1 MANNTNTPNNNQ
13 EWELDRFIND
23 KNAKMNTF
31 RNFFYNYCDTPAW
44 SAFLRS
50 NGDKAYGGAMNTN
63 TLFGAY
69 FDSLKKTHPYT
80 NPTNGAWL
88 TDQSKTDV
96 QDNIA
101 TTNKD
106 EFQSLIYS
114 QYNLLL
120 RQESHLLTKITSW
133 YDVGT
138 PNLSQAAVNTE
149 IKKLSLKDINT
160 ALYSSSRLTNL
171 VNAWHKASTT
181 HDYNFQGHKKK
192 MIEDIAAI
200 TGIATNDAN
209 LVDIYNRITRDE
221 NASIA
226 NLEKIL
232 GNIDGLTPDQK
243 FNILAI
249 IKPTISLR
257 EYRTIAA
264 KHNGGALKNDD
275 EIVEDI
281 INAHTAAPA
290 LTPDQKDRT
299 KRRILDTIDRNGDN
313 IHVPL
318 SWIKDRRATDYLNL
332 FQDVAEEAIGTM
344 ADKKKREET
353 LEKFDQREIGAKHT
367 ERDKDIKVNLDDELE
382 SLKAQGEHNFAQLKD
397 AGINADSHDQI
408 LGAFIARLRELNIN
422 QPEKIKT
429 LTTSTSSSLYIIYR
443 MWGVNQYVEM
453 TAYNGNATPIPTI
466 RCINHTNVDGEYYE
480 NTDSTDVPIDKI
492 VATLL
497 RADRWEGW
505 KDSFFTKGENGRVV
519 EKSFVEDLVNTGKLK
534 ENIKD
539 GEMKR
544 EDLEKKLFE
553 LDGEKNKL
561 EPGLLIQ
568 TMDTQ
573 GKPMFV
579 EVTAIDENAKTIS
592 INTTIDSTDATNI
605 VHLQFHEFLGV
616 FNRTQCKRVW
626 LAKDVKTFIE
636 LCQKTKKPSEFAH
649 ISLKEGKLQYKND
662 KVRADY
668 IVGGFRTRGNKPNHI
683 RIDTISDARVT
694 FYYIEEG
701 ELETEEKDG
710 KTVVTNRIK
719 TKPKPKSVRKY
730 NNVSLKFLA
739 DQLNFLHDGD
749 WQTFQDDLGEDE
761 KKRLE
766 DEEKK
771 QEQERNHKHEHKPHY
786 HGWPL
791 QWMAHSK
798 NFGHLFKGMGMAF
811 GELKH
816 FIEHG
821 DEHVAK
827 EMEYAF
833 ISWMRDTP
841 WLQKFMPEEIY
852 LDMKA
857 EIESKKK
864 EAIDKL
870 RDKWGWLSTWDCGK
884 MAAALL
890 ADKHTTIEQMFGI
903 IFGIHKKVGTL
914 YGIPNLQSERASI
927 HVDGIE
933 DPVPIFL
940 YKLCVIQWDD
950 PKKMINELRRRCS
963 KWWDRAIEGNINPVP
978 EMYLIQVYSHLF
990 LQTKNPPPVPGSFHA
1005 KIAAAWVQGEQD
1017 QKKWANEGE
1026 ANMYAT
1032 QDQIE
1037 TRMYALAGD
1046 GEVAQAVGFYEKLI
1060 PRWAP
1065 MSTLMGLP
1073 FVIATTGLRDNM
1085 SNQLIRE
1092 LHINGVYEQGFS
1104 SSMLTALESQDKYTN
1119 FRTLLDALADNPYE
1133 INGEAILPASARK
1146 DLKKLL
1152 HEELHDIPEVG
1163 RKWSPGH
1170 KPGKQ
1175 VLSQRVQLAQK
1186 FWASYGKRL
1195 MHVLDGNDDQLLL
1208 LQQQKDIKW
1217 AEDHFKNTKER
1228 TEWRSFN
1235 ANLTSWKNGHYNT
1248 DSANYTLLN
1257 PKEAAASFQWVNT
1270 LTGKFKSDDNS
1281 QMHESIFMSFQ
1292 QAFQRIKKIK
1302 DPKEQKQMF
1311 FEMHYEIVRKIMG
1324 ELSDDIIE
1332 KLIKT
1337 NNHPNW
1343 YSMLRRTIG
1352 FNIKNYN
1359 SNDVNSYSG
1368 FEDPTYQAKAQ
1379 KELDFLLQGG
1389 GVNSVVGNV
1398 SGHAWATINPAFQ

>member
-50 NGDKAYGGAMNTN
+50 NGDKAYSGAMNTN

-120 RQESHLLTKITSW
+120 RQESHLLTKIESW
-133 YDVGT
+133 YAVDT
-138 PNLSQAAVNTE
+138 PHHLTRVQIRTE
-149 IKKLSLKDINT
+149 VAKLHLKDINT
-160 ALYSSSRLTNL
+160 ALYSPSRLTNL
-171 VNAWHKASTT
+171 VNTWHKASTT

-192 MIEDIAAI
+192 MIDDIAAI
-200 TGIATNDAN
+200 TGIAANDAN

-281 INAHTAAPA
+281 INVHIAAPA

-299 KRRILDTIDRNGDN
+299 KQRILDTIDRNGDN

-318 SWIKDRRATDYLNL
+318 SWIKDRRAADYLNL
-332 FQDVAEEAIGTM
+332 FQDVAEEAIGTI

-382 SLKAQGEHNFAQLKD
+382 SLKTQGEHDFARLKD
-397 AGINADSHDQI
+397 AGIEADSHDQI
-408 LGAFIARLRELNIN
+408 LDAF
-422 QPEKIKT
+422 IKT
-429 LTTSTSSSLYIIYR
+429 LGDLGIKEAHKIKNLVNGGSTSSLYIIYR
-443 MWGVNQYVEM
+443 SWGINQYVEVKS
-453 TAYNGNATPIPTI
+453 YNGNATPIPTLL
-466 RCINHTNVDGEYYE
+466 CVNHTDVNGEFYE
-480 NTDSTDVPIDKI
+480 YDKAEAIPIDK
-492 VATLL
+492 VAISLS

-519 EKSFVEDLVNTGKLK
+519 EKSFVEDLVSAGKLK
-534 ENIKD
+534 ENIPD
-539 GEMKR
+539 EQMKR

-579 EVTAIDENAKTIS
+579 EVTAIDENTKTIS

-605 VHLQFHEFLGV
+605 VHLQFHEFLWV

-626 LAKDVKTFIE
+626 LAKDIKTFIE
-636 LCQKTKKPSEFAH
+636 LCQKTHKPSEFAN
-649 ISLKEGKLQYKND
+649 ISLGKDGKLQYKNN
-662 KVRADY
+662 KERADY
-668 IVGGFRTRGNKPNHI
+668 IVGGFRTRGDKPNHI
-683 RIDTISDARVT
+683 IINKISDVWVT

-701 ELETEEKDG
+701 ELEKDKDG
-710 KTVVTNRIK
+710 KNTNVIK
-719 TKPKPKSVRKY
+719 TKPKPKSIRTY
-730 NNVSLKFLA
+730 ENVSLKFLA

-749 WQTFQDDLGEDE
+749 WQTFKDDIGEKE
-761 KKRLE
+761 KEELEEEVKKRKR
-766 DEEKK
+766 EE
-771 QEQERNHKHEHKPHY
+771 NHEHEHKPHY

-798 NFGHLFKGMGMAF
+798 NFGHLFKGIGMAF

-833 ISWMRDTP
+833 ISWMRDTK
-841 WLQKFMPEEIY
+841 WLKMFMPEEIY

-864 EAIDKL
+864 KAIDEL
-870 RDKWGWLSTWDCGK
+870 AEKWGGLSTGDCGN
-884 MAAALL
+884 MASALL
-890 ADKHTTIEQMFGI
+890 DDKHTTIEQMFGI
-903 IFGIHKKVGTL
+903 IFGIHKKVGNL
-914 YGIPNLQSERASI
+914 YSIPNLQSKRDQT
-927 HVDGIE
+927 HVDGID

-940 YKLCVIQWDD
+940 YKLCIIQGDD
-950 PKKMINELRRRCS
+950 PVKMINELRKKCGKR
-963 KWWDRAIEGNINPVP
+963 WERAFEGGIDPVP
-978 EMYLIQVYSHLF
+978 EMYLIQVYSHTV
-990 LQTKNPPPVPGSFHA
+990 LQNKNPPPVPGSFHA
-1005 KIAAAWVQGEQD
+1005 KIAGAGGPNEQE
-1017 QKKWANEGE
+1017 QKKKATDGE
-1026 ANMYAT
+1026 ADMYST

-1037 TRMYALAGD
+1037 SRMYALAKD
-1046 GEVAQAVGFYEKLI
+1046 GEIAQAIGFYERLI

-1073 FVIATTGLRDNM
+1073 FIVATTGLRDYM
-1085 SNQLIRE
+1085 SNQLVRQ
-1092 LHINGVYEQGFS
+1092 LHVNGVYEQGFS
-1104 SSMLTALESQDKYTN
+1104 SSMFTALETQDKYTN
-1119 FRTLLDALADNPYE
+1119 FHKLLNALAEKSYE
-1133 INGEAILPASARK
+1133 INGEAILPDTARA

-1152 HEELHDIPEVG
+1152 NDKFDDIPAVG
-1163 RKWSPGH
+1163 RKWAPGA
-1170 KPGKQ
+1170 KGGKTI
-1175 VLSQRVQLAQK
+1175 LSQKVDLAQN
-1186 FWASYGKRL
+1186 FWLSYGKRL
-1195 MHVLDGNDDQLLL
+1195 MQVLDGNDDNLLL
-1208 LQQQKDIKW
+1208 LQQQKNVEW
-1217 AEDHFKNTKER
+1217 AEEHFKNTKER
-1228 TEWRSFN
+1228 TEGRSFN

-1248 DSANYTLLN
+1248 DSTNYTLLN
-1257 PKEAAASFQWVNT
+1257 PKEAASSFRWVNP
-1270 LTGKFKSDDNS
+1270 LTGKFKSDDNW
-1281 QMHESIFMSFQ
+1281 QMDESIFMSFQ
-1292 QAFQRIKKIK
+1292 QAFQRIKRIK
-1302 DPKEQKQMF
+1302 NPEVQKDKF
-1311 FEMHYEIVRKIMG
+1311 FEMHHEILKRIMA
-1324 ELSDDIIE
+1324 ELSEDVIE
-1332 KLIKT
+1332 KLMKT

-1359 SNDVNSYSG
+1359 SSEVNNYSG
-1368 FEDPTYQAKAQ
+1368 FEDPTYRAKAQ

-1389 GVNSVVGNV
+1389 VVNSVVGNV